1 MRKPKNKG
9 RKQKKQ
15 QKKLYTLGDGKRLLF
30 SYSENRKICRQSH
43 ETSIA
48 LSREGH
54 WNYWDIWTR
63 GYPNRTRI
71 SNWFKVPR
79 IFNEV

>member
-1 MRKPKNKG
+1 MRRPKNKG

-15 QKKLYTLGDGKRLLF
+15 QRKSLALNSRKRKM
-30 SYSENRKICRQSH
+30 NREAH

-54 WNYWDIWTR
+54 WNYWDIWTK
-63 GYPNRTRI
+63 GYPNRARMLHWYRVFYKNKRE
-71 SNWFKVPR
+71 SPR
-79 IFNEV
+79 SI

>member
-15 QKKLYTLGDGKRLLF
+15 QKKLYALGDGKRLLF

-54 WNYWDIWTR
+54 WNYWDIWTK
-63 GYPNRTRI
+63 GYPNRARI
-71 SNWFKVPR
+71 SNWFKVQR
-79 IFNEV
+79 F